1 MQGEWHFPGH
11 NFTGPGTRLEQR
23 LERGD
28 EPVNRVDELSLHHDI
43 RYQTIERNSKDDG
56 LFNFVSDYETIN
68 ADVNF
73 IGGAIEIALSP
84 SSTME
89 ERFQAAFVGGLM
101 TIKLAFNFTGIGG
114 AYTRFKRI
122 KKKYDRISVISVMT

>member
-11 NFTGPGTRLEQR
+11 NFTGPGTRLEER

-43 RYQTIERNSKDDG
+43 RYQGIEKNDDG
-56 LFNFVSDYETIN
+56 FFNLVTDYETIN
-68 ADVNF
+68 ADVRF
-73 IGGAIEIALSP
+73 IGGAIEIALGP
-84 SSTME
+84 GSSIE
-89 ERFQAAFVGGLM
+89 ERLQAVVVGTLM
-101 TIKLAFNFTGIGG
+101 SIKLAFNFTGIGG

-122 KKKYDRISVISVMT
+122 RKKFDLISVMT

>member
-1 MQGEWHFPGH
+1 VQGEWHFPGH
-11 NFTGPGTRLEQR
+11 NFTGPGTRLEER

-43 RYQTIERNSKDDG
+43 RYQTISKNSEDDG

-68 ADVNF
+68 ADVRF
-73 IGGAIEIALSP
+73 IGGAIEIGLSP

-89 ERFQAAFVGGLM
+89 ERFQAAFVGSLM
-101 TIKLAFNFTGIGG
+101 TVKLAFNFTGIGG

-122 KKKYDRISVISVMT
+122 KKKIDRISVISVMT

>member
-1 MQGEWHFPGH
+1 VFIVQGEWHLPGH
-11 NFTGPGTRLEQR
+11 NFTGPGTRLKER

-43 RYQTIERNSKDDG
+43 RYQGIEQNDSGYFD
-56 LFNFVSDYETIN
+56 LVSDYETIN
-68 ADVNF
+68 ADVRF
-73 IGGAIEIALSP
+73 IGGSIEIAVSP
-84 SSTME
+84 SSTWE
-89 ERFQAAFVGGLM
+89 ERWQAALVGGLM

-122 KKKYDRISVISVMT
+122 KKKLDTISVIT

>member
-11 NFTGPGTRLEQR
+11 NFTGPGTRLEER

-43 RYQTIERNSKDDG
+43 RYQTIRRNSKDDG
-56 LFNFVSDYETIN
+56 FLNFVSDYETIN

-84 SSTME
+84 GSTME
-89 ERFQAAFVGGLM
+89 ERFQAAFVGSLM
-101 TIKLAFNFTGIGG
+101 TVKLAFNFTGVGG
-114 AYTRFKRI
+114 AYTRFKRV
-122 KKKYDRISVISVMT
+122 KKLKDRASVISVMT

>member
-1 MQGEWHFPGH
+1 MRGEWHLPGH
-11 NFTGPGTRLEQR
+11 NFTGPGTRLEER

-43 RYQTIERNSKDDG
+43 RYQGIEKNETG
-56 LFNFVSDYETIN
+56 FFNLVSDYEIIN

-73 IGGAIEIALSP
+73 IGGAIEIVISP
-84 SSTME
+84 GSTME
-89 ERFQAAFVGGLM
+89 ERFQAALVGSLM
-101 TIKLAFNFTGIGG
+101 SVKLAFNFTGIGG

-122 KKKYDRISVISVMT
+122 QRKFKNIPSVMT

>member
-11 NFTGPGTRLEQR
+11 NFTGPGTRLNER

-28 EPVNRVDELSLHHDI
+28 EPVNRVDELALHHDI
-43 RYQTIERNSKDDG
+43 RYQTIRRNSKDDG
-56 LFNFVSDYETIN
+56 FLNFVSDYETIN

-84 SSTME
+84 GSTME
-89 ERFQAAFVGGLM
+89 ERFQAAFVGSLM
-101 TIKLAFNFTGIGG
+101 TVKLAFNFTGVGG
-114 AYTRFKRI
+114 AYTRFKRV
-122 KKKYDRISVISVMT
+122 KKLKDRVSVISVMT

>member
-1 MQGEWHFPGH
+1 MRGEWHFPGH
-11 NFTGPGTRLEQR
+11 NFTGPGTRLEER

-43 RYQTIERNSKDDG
+43 RYQTIERNSTDDG

-68 ADVNF
+68 ADVKF
-73 IGGAIEIALSP
+73 IGGAIEIAVSP

-89 ERFQAAFVGGLM
+89 ERVQAALVGSLM
-101 TIKLAFNFTGIGG
+101 TVKLAFNFSGIGG

-122 KKKYDRISVISVMT
+122 QRKFRAIPSVMT

>member
-1 MQGEWHFPGH
+1 VNGEWHFPGH
-11 NFTGPGTRLEQR
+11 NFTGPGTRLEER

-43 RYQTIERNSKDDG
+43 RYQTIERNSENDG

-68 ADVNF
+68 ADVRF
-73 IGGAIEIALSP
+73 ISGAIEIGLSP

-89 ERFQAAFVGGLM
+89 ERFQAAFVGSLM
-101 TIKLAFNFTGIGG
+101 TIKLAFNFTGVGG

-122 KKKYDRISVISVMT
+122 RRKFSVISVIT

>member
-11 NFTGPGTRLEQR
+11 NFTGPGTRLGER

-28 EPVNRVDELSLHHDI
+28 EPVNRVDALSLHHDI
-43 RYQTIERNSKDDG
+43 RYQTIRRNSEDDG
-56 LFNFVSDYETIN
+56 LFNFISDYETIN
-68 ADVNF
+68 ADANF

-89 ERFQAAFVGGLM
+89 ERYQAVIVGSLM
-101 TIKLAFNFTGIGG
+101 SVKLAFSFTGVGG
-114 AYTRFKRI
+114 AYTRYKRI
-122 KKKYDRISVISVMT
+122 KKLRKRTSVISVMT

>member
-1 MQGEWHFPGH
+1 VQGEWHFPGH
-11 NFTGPGTRLEQR
+11 NFTGPGTRLNER

-43 RYQTIERNSKDDG
+43 RYQTIRRNSEDDG
-56 LFNFVSDYETIN
+56 FLNFVSDYETIN

-84 SSTME
+84 GSTME
-89 ERFQAAFVGGLM
+89 ERFQAAFVGSLM
-101 TIKLAFNFTGIGG
+101 TVKLAFNFTGVGG
-114 AYTRFKRI
+114 AYTRYKRV
-122 KKKYDRISVISVMT
+122 KKLKDRVSVISVMT

>member
-11 NFTGPGTRLEQR
+11 NFTGPGTRLEER

-43 RYQTIERNSKDDG
+43 RYQGIEKNDSG
-56 LFNFVSDYETIN
+56 YFNLVADYETIN
-68 ADVNF
+68 ADVRF
-73 IGGAIEIALSP
+73 IGGSIEIALGP
-84 SSTME
+84 NSSFE
-89 ERFQAAFVGGLM
+89 ERYQAVVVGTLM
-101 TIKLAFNFTGIGG
+101 SIKLAFNFTGIGS

-122 KKKYDRISVISVMT
+122 RKKFDLISVMT

>member
-1 MQGEWHFPGH
+1 MRGEWHFPGH
-11 NFTGPGTRLEQR
+11 NFTGPGTRLEER

-43 RYQTIERNSKDDG
+43 RYQTIERNSADEG

-68 ADVNF
+68 ADVKF
-73 IGGAIEIALSP
+73 IGGAIEIAVSP
-84 SSTME
+84 SSSME
-89 ERFQAAFVGGLM
+89 ERVQAAFVGSLM
-101 TIKLAFNFTGIGG
+101 TVKLAFNFSGIGG

-122 KKKYDRISVISVMT
+122 QRKFRSIPSVMT